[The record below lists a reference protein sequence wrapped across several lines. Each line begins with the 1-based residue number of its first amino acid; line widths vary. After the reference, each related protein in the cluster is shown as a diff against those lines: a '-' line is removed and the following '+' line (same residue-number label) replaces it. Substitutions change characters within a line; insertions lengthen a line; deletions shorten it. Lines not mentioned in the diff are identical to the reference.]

1 MRDHPHQRD
10 GFDPRAG
17 RGRGP
22 RVFAPGDLKLLLPAL
37 IAEQPCHG
45 YDLIR
50 QIESLFDGAYTPSPG
65 VIYPTLTFLEES
77 DLIQGDADGGKK
89 RYTITDAGRLFLSEQ
104 QVALDGVRMRIDVSK
119 RSLRGHD
126 RPPEIHE
133 AVHNLLIH
141 RVSHE
146 IKRRRLEVL
155 RVVDITPRMRR
166 ITLGGPELAGFVSLG
181 SDDHIKLLFPQ
192 NAAEQ
197 AALESPTFN
206 IKGDGP
212 QPAMRDYTPRR
223 FDLSIGE
230 LDIDFV
236 LHGDGPASTWADQV
250 QVGQHLYIGGPR
262 GSMIVPDI
270 FDSYLLIGDETALP
284 AIARRLEELPAGR
297 TVLAVI
303 EIANAAE
310 KQALNSAANV
320 EVIWVIRGQDDLLE
334 TVQKLTLPSGSLYSF
349 VATETKLSRQV
360 RRVLLDTHKVNEEF
374 LKAVGYWRAEGS
386 EEE

>member
-1 MRDHPHQRD
+1 MN
-10 GFDPRAG
+10 
-17 RGRGP
+17 
-22 RVFAPGDLKLLLPAL
+22 
-37 IAEQPCHG
+37 
-45 YDLIR
+45 
-50 QIESLFDGAYTPSPG
+50 TP
-65 VIYPTLTFLEES
+65 V
-77 DLIQGDADGGKK
+77 
-89 RYTITDAGRLFLSEQ
+89 
-104 QVALDGVRMRIDVSK
+104 
-119 RSLRGHD
+119 
-126 RPPEIHE
+126 
-133 AVHNLLIH
+133 IH
-141 RVSHE
+141 RVTHE
-146 IKRRRLEVL
+146 VKRRRLDVL

-181 SDDHIKLLFPQ
+181 SDDHIKLMFAQ

-197 AALESPTFN
+197 AALQSPTFS

-223 FDLSIGE
+223 FDLSLGE

-236 LHGDGPASTWADQV
+236 LHGDGPASTWAEQA

-297 TVLAVI
+297 KVLAVI
-303 EIANAAE
+303 EIADAAE
-310 KQALNSAANV
+310 QQALQSAAEV
-320 EVIWVIRGQDDLLE
+320 DVIWVLRGQADLLD
-334 TVQKLTLPSGSLYSF
+334 TVRTLTLPSGALYTF
-349 VATETKLSRQV
+349 VAMETKLSRQV
-360 RRVLLDTHKVNEEF
+360 RRVLLDTHKVDEAF